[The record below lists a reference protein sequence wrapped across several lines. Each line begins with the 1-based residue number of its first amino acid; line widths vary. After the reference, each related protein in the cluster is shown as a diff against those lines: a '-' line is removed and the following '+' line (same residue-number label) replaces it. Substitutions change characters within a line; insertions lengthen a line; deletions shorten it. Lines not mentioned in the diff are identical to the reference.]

1 MINNN
6 FQYFPSLKE
15 IQDGLEEVLREKF
28 EKGIFRPQ
36 YLNNEEQANELY
48 SEEIKNLTL
57 VKALYKDVYK
67 AVIKFGVENYPMN

>member
-1 MINNN
+1 MINDN

-36 YLNNEEQANELY
+36 YENNEE
-48 SEEIKNLTL
+48 
-57 VKALYKDVYK
+57 
-67 AVIKFGVENYPMN
+67 